1 MTIKK
6 SLIFASVAAAATAL
20 SATQIMVGDVGVRE
34 ARVWFNDA
42 GADVSAACAADGK
55 KFDGTIKKACNN
67 VAGAPGVAIFSG
79 LKAGTD
85 YEYSII

>member
-20 SATQIMVGDVGVRE
+20 SATQTMVGDVGVRE

-55 KFDGTIKKACNN
+55 NLT
-67 VAGAPGVAIFSG
+67 
-79 LKAGTD
+79 
-85 YEYSII
+85 EQ